1 MLTRLKRYAYAPVVA
16 LALCAVVLALAPA
29 VADAQPTDR
38 AVAAGS
44 EQRVVV
50 APGDSLWSISAR
62 WLGPDATVRQVAAGV
77 ERIYALNR
85 GRIGADPNLI
95 FVGQRLALP
104 SAVER
109 RSPEPG
115 SAASAAREREVGK
128 ADQKADQ
135 KAGLAPTRRASDAQ
149 PQLPSLPEPAR
160 APAVPAVGSL
170 ASDGHSPSLAGSV
183 AGQARSAFSG
193 VVAAA
198 GEVLPSG
205 AEPERELLGGALIAI
220 SAVLAVIL
228 GLHVARVVAGPWY
241 AERQA
246 RKRWV
251 WETPRTNHASLPA
264 FDSREDHGVAHAA
277 AHAAIEDRHA
287 PPNGS
292 PQKAAKLALARG
304 LRPHPPSRLSANG
317 GASPDAFRA
326 AAASRGIQSIRRAR
340 VLEAR
345 RPPRSRA
352 KLAAGGP
359 RPNKAGGVP
368 VNRVQRARALR
379 RKGGR

>member
-1 MLTRLKRYAYAPVVA
+1 VLTRLKRYAYAPVVA
-16 LALCAVVLALAPA
+16 LALWAAVLALSPA
-29 VADAQPTDR
+29 AANAQPTDG
-38 AVAAGS
+38 AAAGAS
-44 EQRVVV
+44 GERVVV

-62 WLGPDATVRQVAAGV
+62 WLGSEATAQQVANGV

-85 GRIGADPNLI
+85 DRIGADPNLLL
-95 FVGQRLALP
+95 VGQRLVLP

-128 ADQKADQ
+128 ADQKAGQ
-135 KAGLAPTRRASDAQ
+135 APTRRAPDAQ
-149 PQLPSLPEPAR
+149 PQLPALPELAR
-160 APAVPAVGSL
+160 ATTVPAVGSL

-183 AGQARSAFSG
+183 AGQARSAFSS

-198 GEVLPSG
+198 GEVLPGG
-205 AEPERELLGGALIAI
+205 AEPERKLLGGALIAI

-228 GLHVARVVAGPWY
+228 ALQVARVVWGPRY
-241 AERQA
+241 AKRRAQ
-246 RKRWV
+246 KRWV
-251 WETPRTNHASLPA
+251 WEANATNNVSRPA
-264 FDSREDHGVAHAA
+264 FDPREDHGVAHAA
-277 AHAAIEDRHA
+277 IEDGPAR
-287 PPNGS
+287 PNGS

-317 GASPDAFRA
+317 GASPDALRS

-340 VLEAR
+340 ALEAR
-345 RPPRSRA
+345 RPPRSRT
-352 KLAAGGP
+352 KLAAGGL
-359 RPNKAGGVP
+359 RPGQARRMSP
-368 VNRVQRARALR
+368 NRVQRARALR